1 MNVRIKKKA
10 KLTNHAI
17 LLSGLKKNSAPT
29 EKRIER

>member
-17 LLSGLKKNSAPT
+17 LLSGLKKKIQRLQRR
-29 EKRIER
+29 E